1 MAINNLK
8 DVLEHQIKDLY
19 SAETQLTSALPK
31 MVEAATS
38 QELKD
43 AFQKHLE
50 QTKEHVT
57 RLKQAADTMGIKPT
71 GEKCHGMEG
80 LIKEGQGLIQDYE
93 PSVAL
98 DAALIA
104 AAQRIEHYE
113 IAGYGSACQFAEALG
128 QKDVKETLGQTLNE
142 EEQTDKL
149 LTKIAESSVNK
160 QAMNA

>member
-1 MAINNLK
+1 MAMSNLQ

-19 SAETQLTSALPK
+19 SAETQLTSAMPK
-31 MVEAATS
+31 MMEAATT

-50 QTKEHVT
+50 QTKEQVN
-57 RLKQAADTMGIKPT
+57 RLQQAAEKLGIKPT

-80 LIKEGQGLIQDYE
+80 LIKEGQGLIQE
-93 PSVAL
+93 HEKGVAL

-128 QKDVKETLGQTLNE
+128 NREVKEILGQTLNE

-149 LTKIAESSVNK
+149 LTQIAESTVNK

>member
-1 MAINNLK
+1 MAMNNLQ

-19 SAETQLTSALPK
+19 SAETQLTSAMPK
-31 MVEAATS
+31 MMEAATT

-43 AFQKHLE
+43 AFRTHLE
-50 QTKEHVT
+50 QTKEQVN
-57 RLKQAADTMGIKPT
+57 RLQQAAEQLGIKPT
-71 GEKCHGMEG
+71 GEKCKAMEG
-80 LIKEGQGLIQDYE
+80 LINEGQDLIQKYE
-93 PSVAL
+93 PSPAL

-128 QKDVKETLGQTLNE
+128 QREVKEILGQTLNE

-149 LTKIAESSVNK
+149 LTQIAESKVNQ

>member
-1 MAINNLK
+1 MAMNNLQ

-19 SAETQLTSALPK
+19 SAETQLTSAMPK
-31 MVEAATS
+31 MMEAATT

-43 AFQKHLE
+43 AFRTHLE
-50 QTKEHVT
+50 QTKEQVN
-57 RLKQAADTMGIKPT
+57 RLQQAAEQLGIKPT
-71 GEKCHGMEG
+71 GEKCKGMEG
-80 LIKEGQGLIQDYE
+80 LIKEGQDLIQEYE
-93 PSVAL
+93 PSPAL

-128 QKDVKETLGQTLNE
+128 QREVKEILGQTLNE

-149 LTKIAESSVNK
+149 LTQIAESKVNK